1 MFKSGFVSVIG
12 RSNVGKSTL
21 LNRILGEKLTIISDK
36 PQTTRNKIQLI
47 YTDDDIQ
54 AIFLDT
60 PGIQTPKNK
69 LGDYML
75 KLSMSTL
82 NEVDIITYIVD
93 TTEEIGKL
101 DSEIIE
107 KLKSVKTSI
116 ILLINKIDKIDS
128 GKLQNLINLYNDI
141 GIFKA
146 IIPISALEG
155 KNIEDY
161 IVALKNFLPEGPMY
175 YDKDSITDQPIRQ
188 IVQELIREK
197 ALLNLSDEL
206 PHGIAI
212 TIERFKERKDKNL
225 IDIDATIIVEKK
237 SHKGMV
243 IGKKGAMI
251 KRIGSDSRI
260 DIEKLIN
267 TKVNL
272 KLWVKIDEEWRNK
285 ESRLKYL
292 GYK

>member
-47 YTDDDIQ
+47 YTDENMQ

-75 KLSMSTL
+75 KVSMSTL
-82 NEVDIITYIVD
+82 NEVDVITYIVD

-101 DSEIIE
+101 DSEIIK
-107 KLKSVKTSI
+107 KLKLVNTKI
-116 ILLINKIDKIDS
+116 ILLINKTDKISSDNVNEIVEMYS
-128 GKLQNLINLYNDI
+128 KI
-141 GIFKA
+141 GIFEE
-146 IIPISALEG
+146 IIPISALNGDNVEG
-155 KNIEDY
+155 Y
-161 IVALKNFLPEGPMY
+161 LTSLKNNLPEGPMY
-175 YDKDSITDQPIRQ
+175 YDKDSVTDQPIRQ

-197 ALLNLSDEL
+197 ALINLSDEL

-212 TIERFKERKDKNL
+212 TIEKFKERQDKNL

-243 IGKKGAMI
+243 IGKKGSMI
-251 KRIGSDSRI
+251 KKIGTDARI
-260 DIEKLIN
+260 DIEQLLDA
-267 TKVNL
+267 KVNL

-285 ESRLKYL
+285 DSRLRYL
-292 GYK
+292 GYN

>member
-47 YTDDDIQ
+47 YTDENMQ

-75 KLSMSTL
+75 KVSMSTL
-82 NEVDIITYIVD
+82 NEVDVITYIVD

-101 DSEIIE
+101 DSEIIK
-107 KLKSVKTSI
+107 KLNLVNTKI
-116 ILLINKIDKIDS
+116 ILLINKTDKISSDNVNEIVEMYS
-128 GKLQNLINLYNDI
+128 KV
-141 GIFKA
+141 GIFEE
-146 IIPISALEG
+146 IIPISALNGDNVEG
-155 KNIEDY
+155 Y
-161 IVALKNFLPEGPMY
+161 LTSLKNNLPEGPMY
-175 YDKDSITDQPIRQ
+175 YDKDSVTDQPIRQ

-197 ALLNLSDEL
+197 ALINLSDEL

-212 TIERFKERKDKNL
+212 TIEKFKERQDKNL

-243 IGKKGAMI
+243 IGKKGSMI
-251 KRIGSDSRI
+251 KKIGTDARI
-260 DIEKLIN
+260 DIEQLLDA
-267 TKVNL
+267 KVNL

-285 ESRLKYL
+285 DSRLRYL
-292 GYK
+292 GYN

>member
-47 YTDDDIQ
+47 YTDENMQ

-75 KLSMSTL
+75 KVSMSTL
-82 NEVDIITYIVD
+82 NEVDVITYIVD

-101 DSEIIE
+101 DSEIIK
-107 KLKSVKTSI
+107 KLKLVNTKI
-116 ILLINKIDKIDS
+116 ILLINKTDKISSDNVNEIVEMYS
-128 GKLQNLINLYNDI
+128 KV
-141 GIFKA
+141 GIFEE
-146 IIPISALEG
+146 IIPISALNGDNVEG
-155 KNIEDY
+155 Y
-161 IVALKNFLPEGPMY
+161 LTSLKNNLPEGPMY
-175 YDKDSITDQPIRQ
+175 YDKDSVTDQPIRQ

-197 ALLNLSDEL
+197 ALINLSDEL

-212 TIERFKERKDKNL
+212 TIEKFKERQDRNL

-243 IGKKGAMI
+243 IGKKGSMI
-251 KRIGSDSRI
+251 KKIGTDARI
-260 DIEKLIN
+260 DIEQLLD

-285 ESRLKYL
+285 DSRLRYL
-292 GYK
+292 GYN

>member
-47 YTDDDIQ
+47 YTDENIQ

-75 KLSMSTL
+75 KVSMSTL
-82 NEVDIITYIVD
+82 NEVDVITYIVD

-107 KLKSVKTSI
+107 KLKLVNTKI
-116 ILLINKIDKIDS
+116 ILLINKIDKISSDNVNEIVEMYS
-128 GKLQNLINLYNDI
+128 KV
-141 GIFKA
+141 GIFEE
-146 IIPISALEG
+146 IIPISALNGDNVEG
-155 KNIEDY
+155 Y
-161 IVALKNFLPEGPMY
+161 LTSLKNNLPEGPMY
-175 YDKDSITDQPIRQ
+175 YDKDSVTDQPIRQ

-197 ALLNLSDEL
+197 ALINLSDEL

-212 TIERFKERKDKNL
+212 TIEKFKERQDKNL

-243 IGKKGAMI
+243 IGKKGSMI
-251 KRIGSDSRI
+251 KKIGTDARI
-260 DIEKLIN
+260 DIEQLLDA
-267 TKVNL
+267 KVNL

-285 ESRLKYL
+285 DSRLRYL
-292 GYK
+292 GYN

>member
-21 LNRILGEKLTIISDK
+21 LNRVLGEKLTIISDK

-47 YTDDDIQ
+47 YTDENMQ

-75 KLSMSTL
+75 KVSMSTL
-82 NEVDIITYIVD
+82 NEVDVITYIVD

-107 KLKSVKTSI
+107 KLRLVNTKI
-116 ILLINKIDKIDS
+116 ILLINKIDKIASD
-128 GKLQNLINLYNDI
+128 KVNELVEMYTKV
-141 GIFKA
+141 GIFEQ
-146 IIPISALEG
+146 IIPISALNG
-155 KNIEDY
+155 DNIEGY
-161 IVALKNFLPEGPMY
+161 LTSLRNTLPDGPMY
-175 YDKDSITDQPIRQ
+175 YDKDSVTDQPIRQ

-197 ALLNLSDEL
+197 ALINLSDEL

-212 TIERFKERKDKNL
+212 TIEKFKERQDKNL

-243 IGKKGAMI
+243 IGKKGSMI
-251 KRIGSDSRI
+251 KKIGTDARI
-260 DIEKLIN
+260 DIEQLLD

-285 ESRLKYL
+285 DSRLRYL
-292 GYK
+292 GYN

>member
-47 YTDDDIQ
+47 YTDENMQ

-75 KLSMSTL
+75 KVSMSTL
-82 NEVDIITYIVD
+82 NEVDVITYIVD

-101 DSEIIE
+101 DSEIIK
-107 KLKSVKTSI
+107 KLKLVNTKI
-116 ILLINKIDKIDS
+116 ILLINKTDKISSDNVNEIVEMYS
-128 GKLQNLINLYNDI
+128 KV
-141 GIFKA
+141 GIFEE
-146 IIPISALEG
+146 IIPISALNGDNVEG
-155 KNIEDY
+155 Y
-161 IVALKNFLPEGPMY
+161 LTSLKNNLPEGPMY
-175 YDKDSITDQPIRQ
+175 YDKDSVTDQPIRQ

-197 ALLNLSDEL
+197 ALINLSDEL

-212 TIERFKERKDKNL
+212 TIEKFKERQDKNL

-243 IGKKGAMI
+243 IGKKGSMI
-251 KRIGSDSRI
+251 KKIGTDARI
-260 DIEKLIN
+260 DIEQLLDA
-267 TKVNL
+267 KVNL

-285 ESRLKYL
+285 DSRLRYL
-292 GYK
+292 GYN

>member
-1 MFKSGFVSVIG
+1 MFKSGFISVIG

-21 LNRILGEKLTIISDK
+21 LNRVLGEKLTIISDK

-47 YTDDDIQ
+47 YTDENMQ

-75 KLSMSTL
+75 KVSMSTL
-82 NEVDIITYIVD
+82 NEVDVITYIVD

-101 DSEIIE
+101 DTEIIE
-107 KLKSVKTSI
+107 KLKLVDTKI
-116 ILLINKIDKIDS
+116 ILLINKIDKTSSDKVNELVEMYS
-128 GKLQNLINLYNDI
+128 KV
-141 GIFKA
+141 GIFEE
-146 IIPISALEG
+146 IIPISALNGDNVEG
-155 KNIEDY
+155 Y
-161 IVALKNFLPEGPMY
+161 LTSLKNNLPEGPMY
-175 YDKDSITDQPIRQ
+175 YDKDSVTDQPIRQ

-197 ALLNLSDEL
+197 ALMNLSDEL

-212 TIERFKERKDKNL
+212 TIEKFKERQDRNL

-243 IGKKGAMI
+243 IGEKGSMI
-251 KRIGSDSRI
+251 KKIGTDARI
-260 DIEKLIN
+260 DIEQLLDA
-267 TKVNL
+267 KVNL

-285 ESRLKYL
+285 DSRLRYL
-292 GYK
+292 GYN

>member
-21 LNRILGEKLTIISDK
+21 LNRVLGEKLTIISDK
-36 PQTTRNKIQLI
+36 PQTTRNKIQLV
-47 YTDDDIQ
+47 YTDENMQ

-75 KLSMSTL
+75 KVSMSTL
-82 NEVDIITYIVD
+82 NEVDVITYIVD

-107 KLKSVKTSI
+107 KLRLVNTKI
-116 ILLINKIDKIDS
+116 ILLINKIDKIASD
-128 GKLQNLINLYNDI
+128 KVNELVEMYTKV
-141 GIFKA
+141 GIFEQ
-146 IIPISALEG
+146 IIPISALNGDNVEG
-155 KNIEDY
+155 YLTSLRNT
-161 IVALKNFLPEGPMY
+161 LPEGPMY
-175 YDKDSITDQPIRQ
+175 YDKDSVTDQPIRQ

-197 ALLNLSDEL
+197 ALINLSDEL

-212 TIERFKERKDKNL
+212 TIEKFKERQDKNL

-237 SHKGMV
+237 RPKGMV
-243 IGKKGAMI
+243 IGKKGSMSKKLGTDA
-251 KRIGSDSRI
+251 RI
-260 DIEKLIN
+260 DIEQLLD

-285 ESRLKYL
+285 DSRLRYL
-292 GYK
+292 GYN

>member
-1 MFKSGFVSVIG
+1 MFKSGFISVIG

-21 LNRILGEKLTIISDK
+21 LNRVLGEKLTIISDK

-47 YTDDDIQ
+47 YTDENMQ

-75 KLSMSTL
+75 KVSMSTL
-82 NEVDIITYIVD
+82 NEVDVITYIVD

-101 DSEIIE
+101 DTEIIE
-107 KLKSVKTSI
+107 KLKLVDTKI
-116 ILLINKIDKIDS
+116 ILLINKIDKTSSDKVNELVEMYS
-128 GKLQNLINLYNDI
+128 KV
-141 GIFKA
+141 GIFEE
-146 IIPISALEG
+146 IIPISALNGDNVEG
-155 KNIEDY
+155 Y
-161 IVALKNFLPEGPMY
+161 LTSLKNNLPEGPMY
-175 YDKDSITDQPIRQ
+175 YDEDSVTDQPIRQ

-197 ALLNLSDEL
+197 ALMNLSDEL

-212 TIERFKERKDKNL
+212 TIEKFKERQGRNL

-243 IGKKGAMI
+243 IGKKGSMI
-251 KRIGSDSRI
+251 KKIGTDARI
-260 DIEKLIN
+260 DIEQLLDA
-267 TKVNL
+267 KVNL

-285 ESRLKYL
+285 DSRLRYL
-292 GYK
+292 GYN

>member
-1 MFKSGFVSVIG
+1 MFKSGFISVIG

-21 LNRILGEKLTIISDK
+21 LNRVLGEKLTIISDK

-47 YTDDDIQ
+47 YTDEIMQ

-75 KLSMSTL
+75 KVSMSTL
-82 NEVDIITYIVD
+82 NEVDVITYIVD

-101 DSEIIE
+101 DTEIIE
-107 KLKSVKTSI
+107 KLKLVDTKI
-116 ILLINKIDKIDS
+116 ILLINKIDKTSSDKVNELVEMYS
-128 GKLQNLINLYNDI
+128 KV
-141 GIFKA
+141 GIFEE
-146 IIPISALEG
+146 IIPISALNGDNVEG
-155 KNIEDY
+155 Y
-161 IVALKNFLPEGPMY
+161 LTSLKNNLPEGPMY
-175 YDKDSITDQPIRQ
+175 YDKDSVTDQPIRQ

-197 ALLNLSDEL
+197 ALMNLSDEL

-212 TIERFKERKDKNL
+212 TIEKFKERQDRNL

-243 IGKKGAMI
+243 IGKKGSMI
-251 KRIGSDSRI
+251 KKIGTDARV
-260 DIEKLIN
+260 DIEQLLDA
-267 TKVNL
+267 KVNL

-285 ESRLKYL
+285 DSRLRYL
-292 GYK
+292 GYN

>member
-47 YTDDDIQ
+47 YTDENMQ

-75 KLSMSTL
+75 KVSMSTL
-82 NEVDIITYIVD
+82 NEVDVITYIVD

-101 DSEIIE
+101 DSEIIK
-107 KLKSVKTSI
+107 KLKLVNTKI
-116 ILLINKIDKIDS
+116 ILLINKTDKISSDNVNEIVEMYS
-128 GKLQNLINLYNDI
+128 KV
-141 GIFKA
+141 GIFEE
-146 IIPISALEG
+146 IIPISALNGDNVEG
-155 KNIEDY
+155 Y
-161 IVALKNFLPEGPMY
+161 LTSLKNNLPEGPMY
-175 YDKDSITDQPIRQ
+175 YDKDSVTDQPIRQ

-197 ALLNLSDEL
+197 ALINLSDEL

-212 TIERFKERKDKNL
+212 TIEKFKERQDKNL

-243 IGKKGAMI
+243 IGKKGSMI
-251 KRIGSDSRI
+251 KKIGTDARI
-260 DIEKLIN
+260 DIEQLLDAKA
-267 TKVNL
+267 NL

-285 ESRLKYL
+285 DSRLRYL
-292 GYK
+292 GYN

>member
-47 YTDDDIQ
+47 YTDENMQ

-75 KLSMSTL
+75 KVSMSTL
-82 NEVDIITYIVD
+82 NEVDVITYIVD

-107 KLKSVKTSI
+107 KLKLVNTKI
-116 ILLINKIDKIDS
+116 ILLINKTDKISSDNVDEIVEMYS
-128 GKLQNLINLYNDI
+128 KV
-141 GIFKA
+141 GIFEE
-146 IIPISALEG
+146 IIPISALNGDNVEG
-155 KNIEDY
+155 Y
-161 IVALKNFLPEGPMY
+161 LTSLKNNLPEGPMY
-175 YDKDSITDQPIRQ
+175 YDKDSVTDQPIRQ

-197 ALLNLSDEL
+197 ALINLSDEL

-212 TIERFKERKDKNL
+212 TIEKFKERQDKNL

-243 IGKKGAMI
+243 IGKKGSMI
-251 KRIGSDSRI
+251 KKIGTDARI
-260 DIEKLIN
+260 DIEQLLDA
-267 TKVNL
+267 KVNL

-285 ESRLKYL
+285 DSRLRYL
-292 GYK
+292 GYN

>member
-47 YTDDDIQ
+47 YTDENMQ

-75 KLSMSTL
+75 KVSMSTL
-82 NEVDIITYIVD
+82 NEVDVITYIVD

-107 KLKSVKTSI
+107 KLKLVNTKI
-116 ILLINKIDKIDS
+116 ILLINKTDKISSDNVNEIVEMYS
-128 GKLQNLINLYNDI
+128 KV
-141 GIFKA
+141 GIFEE
-146 IIPISALEG
+146 IIPISALNGNNVEG
-155 KNIEDY
+155 Y
-161 IVALKNFLPEGPMY
+161 LTSLKNNLPEGPMY
-175 YDKDSITDQPIRQ
+175 YDKDSVTDQPIRQ

-212 TIERFKERKDKNL
+212 TIEKFKERQDKDL

-243 IGKKGAMI
+243 IGKKGSMI
-251 KRIGSDSRI
+251 KKIGTDARI
-260 DIEKLIN
+260 DIEQLLGA
-267 TKVNL
+267 KVNL

-285 ESRLKYL
+285 DSRLRYL
-292 GYK
+292 GYN

>member
-47 YTDDDIQ
+47 YTDENMQ

-75 KLSMSTL
+75 KVSMSTL
-82 NEVDIITYIVD
+82 NEVDVITYIVD

-107 KLKSVKTSI
+107 KLKLVNTKI
-116 ILLINKIDKIDS
+116 ILLINKTDKISSDKVNELVEMYS
-128 GKLQNLINLYNDI
+128 KFE
-141 GIFKA
+141 IFEE
-146 IIPISALEG
+146 IIPISALTGDNLER
-155 KNIEDY
+155 Y
-161 IVALKNFLPEGPMY
+161 LTSLKNNLPEGPMY
-175 YDKDSITDQPIRQ
+175 YDKDSVTDQPIRQ

-197 ALLNLSDEL
+197 ALINLSDEL

-212 TIERFKERKDKNL
+212 TIEKFKERQDKNL

-243 IGKKGAMI
+243 IGKKGSMI
-251 KRIGSDSRI
+251 KKIGTDARI
-260 DIEKLIN
+260 DIEQLLDA
-267 TKVNL
+267 KVNL

-285 ESRLKYL
+285 DSRLRYL
-292 GYK
+292 GYN

>member
-47 YTDDDIQ
+47 YTDENMQ

-75 KLSMSTL
+75 KVSMSTL
-82 NEVDIITYIVD
+82 NEVDVITYIVD

-107 KLKSVKTSI
+107 KLKLVNTKI
-116 ILLINKIDKIDS
+116 ILLINKTDKISSDKVNELVEMYS
-128 GKLQNLINLYNDI
+128 KFE
-141 GIFKA
+141 IFEE
-146 IIPISALEG
+146 IIPISALTGDNLER
-155 KNIEDY
+155 Y
-161 IVALKNFLPEGPMY
+161 LTSLKNNLPEGPMY
-175 YDKDSITDQPIRQ
+175 YDKDSVTDQPIRQ

-197 ALLNLSDEL
+197 ALINLSDEL

-212 TIERFKERKDKNL
+212 TIVKFKERQDKNL

-243 IGKKGAMI
+243 IGKKGSMI
-251 KRIGSDSRI
+251 KKIGTDARI
-260 DIEKLIN
+260 DIEQLLDA
-267 TKVNL
+267 KVNL

-285 ESRLKYL
+285 DSRLRYL
-292 GYK
+292 GYN

>member
-47 YTDDDIQ
+47 YTDENMQ

-75 KLSMSTL
+75 KVSMSTL
-82 NEVDIITYIVD
+82 NEVDVITYIVD
-93 TTEEIGKL
+93 TTE
-101 DSEIIE
+101 
-107 KLKSVKTSI
+107 KLKLVNTKI
-116 ILLINKIDKIDS
+116 ILLINKTDKISSDNVNEIVEMYS
-128 GKLQNLINLYNDI
+128 KV
-141 GIFKA
+141 GIFEE
-146 IIPISALEG
+146 IIPISALNGDNVEG
-155 KNIEDY
+155 Y
-161 IVALKNFLPEGPMY
+161 LTSLKNNLPEGPMY
-175 YDKDSITDQPIRQ
+175 YDKDSVTDQPIRQ

-197 ALLNLSDEL
+197 ALINLSDEL

-212 TIERFKERKDKNL
+212 TIEKFKERQDKNL

-243 IGKKGAMI
+243 IGKKGSMI
-251 KRIGSDSRI
+251 KKIGTDARI
-260 DIEKLIN
+260 DIEQLLDA
-267 TKVNL
+267 KVNL

-285 ESRLKYL
+285 DSRLRYL
-292 GYK
+292 GYN

>member
-47 YTDDDIQ
+47 YTDENMQ

-75 KLSMSTL
+75 KVSMSTL
-82 NEVDIITYIVD
+82 NEVDVITYIVD

-107 KLKSVKTSI
+107 KLKLVNTKI
-116 ILLINKIDKIDS
+116 ILLINKIDKISSDKVNELVEMYS
-128 GKLQNLINLYNDI
+128 KV
-141 GIFKA
+141 GIFEE
-146 IIPISALEG
+146 IIQISALNGDNVE
-155 KNIEDY
+155 EY
-161 IVALKNFLPEGPMY
+161 LTSLKNNLPEGPMY
-175 YDKDSITDQPIRQ
+175 YDKDSVTDQPIRQ

-197 ALLNLSDEL
+197 ALINLSDEL

-212 TIERFKERKDKNL
+212 TIEKFKERQDKNL

-243 IGKKGAMI
+243 IGKKGSMI
-251 KRIGSDSRI
+251 KKIGTDARI
-260 DIEKLIN
+260 DIEQLLDA
-267 TKVNL
+267 KVNL

-285 ESRLKYL
+285 DSRLRYL
-292 GYK
+292 GYN

>member
-47 YTDDDIQ
+47 YTDENMQ

-75 KLSMSTL
+75 KVSMSTL
-82 NEVDIITYIVD
+82 NEVDVITYIVD

-107 KLKSVKTSI
+107 KLKLVNTKI
-116 ILLINKIDKIDS
+116 ILLINKTDKISSDNVNEIVEMYS
-128 GKLQNLINLYNDI
+128 KV
-141 GIFKA
+141 GIFEE
-146 IIPISALEG
+146 IIPISALNGDNVEG
-155 KNIEDY
+155 Y
-161 IVALKNFLPEGPMY
+161 LTSLKNNLPEGPMY
-175 YDKDSITDQPIRQ
+175 YDKDSVTDQPIRQ

-197 ALLNLSDEL
+197 ALINLSDEL

-212 TIERFKERKDKNL
+212 TIEKFKERQDKNL

-243 IGKKGAMI
+243 IGKKGSMI
-251 KRIGSDSRI
+251 KKIGTDARI
-260 DIEKLIN
+260 DIEQLLDA
-267 TKVNL
+267 KVNL

-285 ESRLKYL
+285 DSRLRYL
-292 GYK
+292 GYN

>member
-21 LNRILGEKLTIISDK
+21 LNRVLGEKLTIISDK
-36 PQTTRNKIQLI
+36 PQATRNKIQLI
-47 YTDDDIQ
+47 YTDENMQ

-75 KLSMSTL
+75 KVSMSTL
-82 NEVDIITYIVD
+82 NEVDVITYIVD

-107 KLKSVKTSI
+107 KLRLVNTKI
-116 ILLINKIDKIDS
+116 ILLINKIDKIASD
-128 GKLQNLINLYNDI
+128 KVDELVEMYTKV
-141 GIFKA
+141 GIFEQ
-146 IIPISALEG
+146 IIPISALNGDNVEG
-155 KNIEDY
+155 YLTSLRNT
-161 IVALKNFLPEGPMY
+161 LPEGPMY
-175 YDKDSITDQPIRQ
+175 YDKDSVTDQPIRQ

-197 ALLNLSDEL
+197 ALINLSDEL

-212 TIERFKERKDKNL
+212 TIEKFKERQDKNL
-225 IDIDATIIVEKK
+225 IDIDSTIIVEKK

-243 IGKKGAMI
+243 IGKKGSMI
-251 KRIGSDSRI
+251 KKIGTDARI
-260 DIEKLIN
+260 DIEQLLD

-285 ESRLKYL
+285 DSRLRYL
-292 GYK
+292 GYN

>member
-47 YTDDDIQ
+47 YTDENMQ

-75 KLSMSTL
+75 KVSMSTL
-82 NEVDIITYIVD
+82 NEVDVITYIVD

-101 DSEIIE
+101 DSEIIK
-107 KLKSVKTSI
+107 KLKLVNTKI
-116 ILLINKIDKIDS
+116 ILLINKTDKISSDNVNEIVEMYS
-128 GKLQNLINLYNDI
+128 KV
-141 GIFKA
+141 GIFEE
-146 IIPISALEG
+146 IIPISALNGDNVEG
-155 KNIEDY
+155 Y
-161 IVALKNFLPEGPMY
+161 LTSLKNNLPEGPVY
-175 YDKDSITDQPIRQ
+175 YDKDSVTDQPIRQ

-197 ALLNLSDEL
+197 ALMNLSDEL

-212 TIERFKERKDKNL
+212 TIEKFKERQDKNL

-243 IGKKGAMI
+243 IGKKGSMI
-251 KRIGSDSRI
+251 KKIGTDARI
-260 DIEKLIN
+260 DIEQLLDA
-267 TKVNL
+267 KVNL

-285 ESRLKYL
+285 DSRLRYL
-292 GYK
+292 GYN

>member
-21 LNRILGEKLTIISDK
+21 LNRVLGEKLTIISDK

-47 YTDDDIQ
+47 YTDENMQ

-75 KLSMSTL
+75 KVSMSTL
-82 NEVDIITYIVD
+82 NEVDVITYIVD

-107 KLKSVKTSI
+107 KLKLVNTKI
-116 ILLINKIDKIDS
+116 ILLINKIDKISSDKVNELVEMYS
-128 GKLQNLINLYNDI
+128 KFE
-141 GIFKA
+141 IFEE
-146 IIPISALEG
+146 IIQISALNGDNVEG
-155 KNIEDY
+155 Y
-161 IVALKNFLPEGPMY
+161 LTSLKNNLPEGPMY
-175 YDKDSITDQPIRQ
+175 YDKDSVTDQPIRQ

-197 ALLNLSDEL
+197 ALINLSDEL

-212 TIERFKERKDKNL
+212 TIEKFKERQDKDL

-243 IGKKGAMI
+243 IGKKGSMI
-251 KRIGSDSRI
+251 KKIGTDARI
-260 DIEKLIN
+260 DIEQLLEA
-267 TKVNL
+267 KVNL

-285 ESRLKYL
+285 DSRLRYL
-292 GYK
+292 GYN

>member
-21 LNRILGEKLTIISDK
+21 LNRVLGEKLTIISDK

-47 YTDDDIQ
+47 YTDENMQ

-75 KLSMSTL
+75 KVSMSTL
-82 NEVDIITYIVD
+82 NEVDVITYIVD

-107 KLKSVKTSI
+107 KLRLVNTKI
-116 ILLINKIDKIDS
+116 ILLINKIDKIASD
-128 GKLQNLINLYNDI
+128 KVNELVEMYTKV
-141 GIFKA
+141 GIFEQ
-146 IIPISALEG
+146 IIPISALNGDNVEG
-155 KNIEDY
+155 YLTSLSNT
-161 IVALKNFLPEGPMY
+161 LPEGPMY
-175 YDKDSITDQPIRQ
+175 YDKDSVTDQPIRQ

-197 ALLNLSDEL
+197 ALINLSDEL

-212 TIERFKERKDKNL
+212 TIEKFKERQDKNL

-243 IGKKGAMI
+243 IGKKGSMI
-251 KRIGSDSRI
+251 KKIGTDARI
-260 DIEKLIN
+260 DIEQLLD

-285 ESRLKYL
+285 DSRLRYL
-292 GYK
+292 GYN

>member
-47 YTDDDIQ
+47 YTDENMQ

-75 KLSMSTL
+75 KVSMSTL
-82 NEVDIITYIVD
+82 NEVDVITYIVD

-107 KLKSVKTSI
+107 KLKLINTKI
-116 ILLINKIDKIDS
+116 ILLINKIDKISSDKVNELVEMYS
-128 GKLQNLINLYNDI
+128 KV
-141 GIFKA
+141 GIFEE
-146 IIPISALEG
+146 IIQISALNGE
-155 KNIEDY
+155 NVEEY
-161 IVALKNFLPEGPMY
+161 LTSLKNNLPEGPMY
-175 YDKDSITDQPIRQ
+175 YDKDSVTDQPIRQ

-197 ALLNLSDEL
+197 ALINLSDEL

-212 TIERFKERKDKNL
+212 TIEKFKERQDKNL

-243 IGKKGAMI
+243 IGKKGSMI
-251 KRIGSDSRI
+251 KKIGTDARI
-260 DIEKLIN
+260 DIEQLLDA
-267 TKVNL
+267 KVNL

-285 ESRLKYL
+285 DSRLRYL
-292 GYK
+292 GYN

>member
-47 YTDDDIQ
+47 YTDENMQ

-75 KLSMSTL
+75 KVSMSTL
-82 NEVDIITYIVD
+82 NEVDVITYIVD

-107 KLKSVKTSI
+107 KLKLVDTKI
-116 ILLINKIDKIDS
+116 ILLINKIDKISSDKVNELVEMYS
-128 GKLQNLINLYNDI
+128 KV
-141 GIFKA
+141 GIFEE
-146 IIPISALEG
+146 IIPISALNG
-155 KNIEDY
+155 DNVDGY
-161 IVALKNFLPEGPMY
+161 LTSLKNNLPEGPMY
-175 YDKDSITDQPIRQ
+175 YDKDSVTDQPIRQ

-197 ALLNLSDEL
+197 ALINLSDEL

-212 TIERFKERKDKNL
+212 TIEKFKERQDKNL

-243 IGKKGAMI
+243 IGKKGSMI
-251 KRIGSDSRI
+251 KKIGTDARI
-260 DIEKLIN
+260 DIEQLLDA
-267 TKVNL
+267 KVNL

-285 ESRLKYL
+285 DSRLRYL
-292 GYK
+292 GYN

>member
-47 YTDDDIQ
+47 YTDENMQ

-75 KLSMSTL
+75 KVSMSTL
-82 NEVDIITYIVD
+82 NEVDVITYIVD

-107 KLKSVKTSI
+107 KLKLVNTKI
-116 ILLINKIDKIDS
+116 ILLINKIDKISSDKVNELVEMYS
-128 GKLQNLINLYNDI
+128 KV
-141 GIFKA
+141 GIFEE
-146 IIPISALEG
+146 IIPISALTGDNLEG
-155 KNIEDY
+155 Y
-161 IVALKNFLPEGPMY
+161 LTSLKNNLPEGPMY
-175 YDKDSITDQPIRQ
+175 YDKDSVTDQPIRQ

-197 ALLNLSDEL
+197 ALMNLSDEL

-212 TIERFKERKDKNL
+212 TIEKFKERQGRNL

-243 IGKKGAMI
+243 IGKKGSMI
-251 KRIGSDSRI
+251 KKIGTDARI
-260 DIEKLIN
+260 DIEQLLDA
-267 TKVNL
+267 KVNL

-285 ESRLKYL
+285 DSRLRYL
-292 GYK
+292 GYN

>member
-21 LNRILGEKLTIISDK
+21 LNRVLGEKLTIISDK

-47 YTDDDIQ
+47 YTDENMQ

-75 KLSMSTL
+75 KVSMSTL
-82 NEVDIITYIVD
+82 NEVDVITYIVD

-107 KLKSVKTSI
+107 KLRLVNTKI
-116 ILLINKIDKIDS
+116 ILLINKIDKIASD
-128 GKLQNLINLYNDI
+128 KVNEIVEMYTKV
-141 GIFKA
+141 GIFEQ
-146 IIPISALEG
+146 IIPISALNGDNVEG
-155 KNIEDY
+155 YLTSLRNT
-161 IVALKNFLPEGPMY
+161 LPDGPMY
-175 YDKDSITDQPIRQ
+175 YDKDSVTDQPIRQ

-197 ALLNLSDEL
+197 ALINLSDEL

-212 TIERFKERKDKNL
+212 TIEKFKERQDKNL

-243 IGKKGAMI
+243 IGKKGSMI
-251 KRIGSDSRI
+251 KKIGTDARI
-260 DIEKLIN
+260 DIEQLLD

-285 ESRLKYL
+285 DSRLRYL
-292 GYK
+292 GYN

>member
-47 YTDDDIQ
+47 YTDENMQ

-75 KLSMSTL
+75 KVSMSTL
-82 NEVDIITYIVD
+82 NEVDVITYIVD

-101 DSEIIE
+101 DSEIIK
-107 KLKSVKTSI
+107 KLKLVNTKI
-116 ILLINKIDKIDS
+116 ILLINKTDKVSSDNVNEIVEMYS
-128 GKLQNLINLYNDI
+128 KF
-141 GIFKA
+141 GIFEE
-146 IIPISALEG
+146 IIPISALNGDNVEG
-155 KNIEDY
+155 Y
-161 IVALKNFLPEGPMY
+161 LTSLKNNLPEGPMY
-175 YDKDSITDQPIRQ
+175 YDKDSVTDQPIRQ

-197 ALLNLSDEL
+197 ALINLSDEL

-212 TIERFKERKDKNL
+212 TIEKFKERQDKNL

-243 IGKKGAMI
+243 IGKKGSMI
-251 KRIGSDSRI
+251 KKIGTDARI
-260 DIEKLIN
+260 DIEQLLDA
-267 TKVNL
+267 KVNL

-285 ESRLKYL
+285 DSRLRYL
-292 GYK
+292 GYN

>member
-93 TTEEIGKL
+93 TTDEIGKL

-141 GIFKA
+141 GIFKV

-251 KRIGSDSRI
+251 KKIGSDSRI
-260 DIEKLIN
+260 DIEKLIS

>member
-47 YTDDDIQ
+47 YTDENMQ

-75 KLSMSTL
+75 KVSMSTL
-82 NEVDIITYIVD
+82 NEVDVITYIVD

-101 DSEIIE
+101 DSEIIK
-107 KLKSVKTSI
+107 KLKLVNTKI
-116 ILLINKIDKIDS
+116 ILLINKTDKISSDNVNEIVEMYS
-128 GKLQNLINLYNDI
+128 KV
-141 GIFKA
+141 GIFEE
-146 IIPISALEG
+146 IIPISALNGDNVEG
-155 KNIEDY
+155 Y
-161 IVALKNFLPEGPMY
+161 LTSLKNNLPEGPMY
-175 YDKDSITDQPIRQ
+175 YDKDSVTDQPIRQ

-197 ALLNLSDEL
+197 ALINLSDEL

-212 TIERFKERKDKNL
+212 TIEKFKEIQDKNL

-243 IGKKGAMI
+243 IGKKGSMI
-251 KRIGSDSRI
+251 KKIGTDARI
-260 DIEKLIN
+260 DIEQLLDA
-267 TKVNL
+267 KVNL

-285 ESRLKYL
+285 DSRLRYL
-292 GYK
+292 GYN

>member
-47 YTDDDIQ
+47 YTDENMQ

-75 KLSMSTL
+75 KVSMSTL
-82 NEVDIITYIVD
+82 NEVDVITYIVD

-101 DSEIIE
+101 DSEIIK
-107 KLKSVKTSI
+107 KLKLVNTKI
-116 ILLINKIDKIDS
+116 ILLINKTDKISSDNVNEIVEMYS
-128 GKLQNLINLYNDI
+128 KV
-141 GIFKA
+141 GIFEE
-146 IIPISALEG
+146 IIQISALNGDNVE
-155 KNIEDY
+155 EY
-161 IVALKNFLPEGPMY
+161 LTSLKNNLPEGPMY
-175 YDKDSITDQPIRQ
+175 YDKDSVTDQPIRQ

-197 ALLNLSDEL
+197 ALINLSDEL

-212 TIERFKERKDKNL
+212 TIEKFKERQDKNL

-243 IGKKGAMI
+243 IGKKGSMI
-251 KRIGSDSRI
+251 KKIGTDARI
-260 DIEKLIN
+260 DIEQLLDA
-267 TKVNL
+267 KVNL

-285 ESRLKYL
+285 DSRLRYL
-292 GYK
+292 GYN

>member
-47 YTDDDIQ
+47 YTDENMQ
-54 AIFLDT
+54 AIFIDT

-75 KLSMSTL
+75 KVSMSTL
-82 NEVDIITYIVD
+82 NEVDVITYIVD

-107 KLKSVKTSI
+107 KLKLVNTKI
-116 ILLINKIDKIDS
+116 ILLINKIDKISSDKVNELVEMYS
-128 GKLQNLINLYNDI
+128 KV
-141 GIFKA
+141 GIFEE
-146 IIPISALEG
+146 IIQISALNGDNVEG
-155 KNIEDY
+155 Y
-161 IVALKNFLPEGPMY
+161 LTSLKNNLPEGPMY
-175 YDKDSITDQPIRQ
+175 YDKDSVTDQPIRQ

-197 ALLNLSDEL
+197 ALINLSDEL

-212 TIERFKERKDKNL
+212 TIEKFKERQDKNL

-243 IGKKGAMI
+243 IGKKGSMI
-251 KRIGSDSRI
+251 KKIGTDARI
-260 DIEKLIN
+260 DIEQLLDA
-267 TKVNL
+267 KVNL

-285 ESRLKYL
+285 DSRLRYL
-292 GYK
+292 GYN

>member
-47 YTDDDIQ
+47 YTDENMQ

-75 KLSMSTL
+75 KVSMSTL
-82 NEVDIITYIVD
+82 NEVDVITYIVD

-107 KLKSVKTSI
+107 KLKLVNTKI
-116 ILLINKIDKIDS
+116 ILLINKIDKISSDKVNELVEMYS
-128 GKLQNLINLYNDI
+128 KV
-141 GIFKA
+141 GIFEE
-146 IIPISALEG
+146 IIPISALTGDNLER
-155 KNIEDY
+155 Y
-161 IVALKNFLPEGPMY
+161 LTSLKNNLPEGPMY
-175 YDKDSITDQPIRQ
+175 YDKDSVTDQPIRQ

-197 ALLNLSDEL
+197 ALINLSDEL

-212 TIERFKERKDKNL
+212 TIEKFKERQDKNL

-243 IGKKGAMI
+243 IGKKGSMI
-251 KRIGSDSRI
+251 KKIGTDARI
-260 DIEKLIN
+260 DIEQLLDA
-267 TKVNL
+267 KVNL

-285 ESRLKYL
+285 DSRLRYL
-292 GYK
+292 GYN

>member
-47 YTDDDIQ
+47 YTDENMQ

-75 KLSMSTL
+75 KVSMSTL
-82 NEVDIITYIVD
+82 NEVDVMAYIVD

-107 KLKSVKTSI
+107 KLKLVNTKI
-116 ILLINKIDKIDS
+116 ILLINKIDKISSDKVNELVEMYS
-128 GKLQNLINLYNDI
+128 KV
-141 GIFKA
+141 GIFEE
-146 IIPISALEG
+146 IIPISALTGDNLEG
-155 KNIEDY
+155 Y
-161 IVALKNFLPEGPMY
+161 LTSLKNNLPEGPMY
-175 YDKDSITDQPIRQ
+175 YDKDSVTDQPIRQ

-197 ALLNLSDEL
+197 ALINLSDEL

-212 TIERFKERKDKNL
+212 TIEKFKERQDKNL

-243 IGKKGAMI
+243 IGKKGSMI
-251 KRIGSDSRI
+251 KKIGTDARI
-260 DIEKLIN
+260 DIEQLLDA
-267 TKVNL
+267 KVNL

-285 ESRLKYL
+285 DSRLRYL
-292 GYK
+292 GYN

>member
-21 LNRILGEKLTIISDK
+21 LNRVLGEKLTIISDK

-47 YTDDDIQ
+47 YTDENMQ

-75 KLSMSTL
+75 KVSMSTL
-82 NEVDIITYIVD
+82 NEVDVITYIVD

-107 KLKSVKTSI
+107 KLRLVNTKI
-116 ILLINKIDKIDS
+116 ILLINKIDKIASD
-128 GKLQNLINLYNDI
+128 KVNELVEMYTKV
-141 GIFKA
+141 GIFEQ
-146 IIPISALEG
+146 IIPISALNG
-155 KNIEDY
+155 DNIEGY
-161 IVALKNFLPEGPMY
+161 LTSLRNTLPDGPMY
-175 YDKDSITDQPIRQ
+175 YDKDSVTDQPIRQ

-197 ALLNLSDEL
+197 ALINLSDEL

-212 TIERFKERKDKNL
+212 TIEKFKERHDKNL

-243 IGKKGAMI
+243 IGKKGSMI
-251 KRIGSDSRI
+251 KKIGTDARI
-260 DIEKLIN
+260 DIEQLLD

-285 ESRLKYL
+285 DSRLRYL
-292 GYK
+292 GYN

>member
-47 YTDDDIQ
+47 YTDENMQ

-75 KLSMSTL
+75 KVSMSTL
-82 NEVDIITYIVD
+82 NEVDVITYIVD

-107 KLKSVKTSI
+107 KLKLVNTKI
-116 ILLINKIDKIDS
+116 ILLINKIDKISSDKVNELVEMYS
-128 GKLQNLINLYNDI
+128 KV
-141 GIFKA
+141 GIFEE
-146 IIPISALEG
+146 IIPISALTGDNLEG
-155 KNIEDY
+155 Y
-161 IVALKNFLPEGPMY
+161 LTSLKNNLPEGPMY
-175 YDKDSITDQPIRQ
+175 YDKDSVTDQPIRQ

-197 ALLNLSDEL
+197 ALINLSDEL

-212 TIERFKERKDKNL
+212 TIEKFKERQDKNL
-225 IDIDATIIVEKK
+225 INIDATIIVEKK

-243 IGKKGAMI
+243 IGKKGSMI
-251 KRIGSDSRI
+251 KKIGTDARI
-260 DIEKLIN
+260 DIEQLLDA
-267 TKVNL
+267 KVNL

-285 ESRLKYL
+285 DSRLRYL
-292 GYK
+292 GYN

>member
-47 YTDDDIQ
+47 YTDENMQ

-75 KLSMSTL
+75 KVSMSTL
-82 NEVDIITYIVD
+82 NEVDVITYIVD

-101 DSEIIE
+101 DSEIIG
-107 KLKSVKTSI
+107 KLKLVNTKK
-116 ILLINKIDKIDS
+116 ILLINKIDKISSD
-128 GKLQNLINLYNDI
+128 KINELVEMYSKV
-141 GIFKA
+141 GIFEE
-146 IIPISALEG
+146 IIQISALNGDNVEG
-155 KNIEDY
+155 Y
-161 IVALKNFLPEGPMY
+161 LTSLKNNLPEGPMY
-175 YDKDSITDQPIRQ
+175 YDKDSVTDQPIRQ

-197 ALLNLSDEL
+197 ALINLSDEL

-212 TIERFKERKDKNL
+212 TIEKFKERQDKNL

-243 IGKKGAMI
+243 IGKKGSMI
-251 KRIGSDSRI
+251 KKIGTDARI
-260 DIEKLIN
+260 DIEQLLDA
-267 TKVNL
+267 KVNL

-285 ESRLKYL
+285 DSRLRYL
-292 GYK
+292 GYI